1 MKFDEIR
8 RTLQNDGSLRAAA
21 NSREAARLLRQV
33 DPRQVEQAARQGDA
47 EALKRAM
54 SQILSTP
61 EGQALAE
68 RVRRAVEKK

>member
-21 NSREAARLLRQV
+21 NSRE
-33 DPRQVEQAARQGDA
+33 AARQGDA